1 MNDSFILFLKKK
13 SWDFDLSNITKDFSD
28 LSTTYTILMEEKKK
42 LEDDIETTADSISNR

>member
-28 LSTTYTILMEEKKK
+28 LSVTYTQLTNEKKN
-42 LEDDIETTADSISNR
+42 LENEIETTADLISNR